1 MNDKFLNVCDGVN
14 LITKPCEYKGF
25 KLKPGMLLFD
35 TNERCNLTEP
45 FVAVCDITNQQNQH
59 IGNLSNAILLSGY
72 SLTDLPIKDHSQ
84 PVSINYCILEGSANY
99 GKICEAVDLA
109 LGESRLRRLFLES
122 DYSRY
127 LEKQSFYA
135 PSSESDKSYIFT
147 HVIGDVYRQY
157 FNSPNRDKFITL
169 SKEQFEFFNNRH
181 IYGILSTGY
190 GSISTDVSG
199 LKNDSEFHKVLNAY
213 FGVNYDGCSK
223 EDVDKLVQNLEDY
236 YITVGSAD
244 SFIKKDGLRV
254 AFDEFDTNDEFH
266 VQPFNIAIDYEFA
279 KEHLYRACEYHSVY
293 SGNFLAYER
302 RGFEYE
308 DISSVMP
315 DVGLHSVYITS
326 HYTYDHNDEYDYN
339 DNCIDI
345 FKGYVFDGNNYVPV
359 LLGFKDVPRELVD
372 NVIAITD
379 ESDYYDK
386 YIKGSQFDNITQLGD
401 LIESRLDSLGEFK
414 KQGFY
419 VPDEMYE
426 FTEYVY
432 NKYYAKV
439 SERMSMPVT
448 YSKLT
453 DVELQNVGDV
463 RLNVSGFDSSDFDDI
478 DELDY

>member
-1 MNDKFLNVCDGVN
+1 MNDKFINICDGVN
-14 LITKPCEYKGF
+14 LIAKPCEYKGF

-35 TNERCNLTEP
+35 TNEKCNLTEP
-45 FVAVCDITNQQNQH
+45 FVAICDVTNQQNQH

-72 SLTDLPIKDHSQ
+72 SLKDS
-84 PVSINYCILEGSANY
+84 PVKGQFDHFRVNYCILEGSANY
-99 GKICEAVDLA
+99 NKICEVVDLA

-122 DYSRY
+122 NYSRY
-127 LEKQSFYA
+127 LENRSFYA
-135 PSSESDKSYIFT
+135 PSNESDKSYIFT

-157 FNSPNRDKFITL
+157 FNSPNRDRFVTL

-223 EDVDKLVQNLEDY
+223 EDVNKLVQNLEDY
-236 YITVGSAD
+236 YSTVGGAD
-244 SFIKKDGLRV
+244 SFIKKDGLRI

-266 VQPFNIAIDYEFA
+266 VQPFNVAIDYEFA

-308 DISSVMP
+308 DISNIMSN
-315 DVGLHSVYITS
+315 VGLHSVYITS
-326 HYTYDHNDEYDYN
+326 HYTYDHNGEYDYN

-345 FKGYVFDGNNYVPV
+345 FKGYVFDGRSYVPV
-359 LLGFKDVPRELVD
+359 LLGFKDVPRELID

-386 YIKGSQFDNITQLGD
+386 YIKGSQFDNITQLGG
-401 LIESRLDSLGEFK
+401 LIESRLDSFGEFK
-414 KQGFY
+414 KNGFY
-419 VPDEMYE
+419 VPDDTFN
-426 FTEYVY
+426 FTEHIY
-432 NKYYAKV
+432 NKYYSKV
-439 SERMSMPVT
+439 SERMSIPVR
-448 YSKLT
+448 YSMLT
-453 DVELQNVGDV
+453 DVELQNAGDGK
-463 RLNVSGFDSSDFDDI
+463 LNVSGFDLPDLDDTDEI
-478 DELDY
+478 DY

>member
-1 MNDKFLNVCDGVN
+1 MNDKFLNVCDCVN

-45 FVAVCDITNQQNQH
+45 FFAVCDITNQQNQH
-59 IGNLSNAILLSGY
+59 VGKLSNAILLSGY
-72 SLTDLPIKDHSQ
+72 SLQDSPVKDHSQ
-84 PVSINYCILEGSANY
+84 LVVTNYCILAGSANY

-122 DYSRY
+122 DDNRY
-127 LEKQSFYA
+127 LQKQSFYA

-157 FNSPNRDKFITL
+157 FNSPNRDRFVTL
-169 SKEQFEFFNNRH
+169 SKEQFQFFNNRH

-190 GSISTDVSG
+190 GRISTDDDG
-199 LKNDSEFHKVLNAY
+199 LKNDSEFHKVLNSY

-223 EDVDKLVQNLEDY
+223 EDVDKLVQSLEDY

-244 SFIKKDGLRV
+244 SFIKKDGLRI
-254 AFDEFDTNDEFH
+254 AFDEFDIDDGFH
-266 VQPFNIAIDYEFA
+266 VQPFNVAIDYEFA
-279 KEHLYRACEYHSVY
+279 KEHLYKACEYHSVY

-308 DISSVMP
+308 DISNIMP

-326 HYTYDHNDEYDYN
+326 HYTYDYNGEYDYN
-339 DNCIDI
+339 DNCVDI
-345 FKGYVFDGNNYVPV
+345 FKGYAFDGSKYAPV
-359 LLGFKDVPRELVD
+359 LLGFKDVSRELINTVL
-372 NVIAITD
+372 AITD

-386 YIKGSQFDNITQLGD
+386 HIKGSWFDNITQLGG
-401 LIESRLDSLGEFK
+401 LIGSRLDTLGEFK
-414 KQGFY
+414 KNGFY
-419 VPDEMYE
+419 VPDDTFN
-426 FTEYVY
+426 FTEHIY
-432 NKYYAKV
+432 NKYYSKV
-439 SERMSMPVT
+439 SERMSIPVR
-448 YSKLT
+448 YSMLT
-453 DVELQNVGDV
+453 DVELQNAGDSK
-463 RLNVSGFDSSDFDDI
+463 LNMSGFDLSDVDDI

>member
-1 MNDKFLNVCDGVN
+1 MNDKFLNVCDCVN

-72 SLTDLPIKDHSQ
+72 SLKDSHIEGQSQ
-84 PVSINYCILEGSANY
+84 PIGINYCILEGSANY

-122 DYSRY
+122 DNNRY
-127 LEKQSFYA
+127 LQKQSFYA
-135 PSSESDKSYIFT
+135 PSNDSDKSYIFT

-157 FNSPNRDKFITL
+157 FNSPNRDRFVTL
-169 SKEQFEFFNNRH
+169 SKEQFQFFNNRH

-190 GSISTDVSG
+190 GRISTDDGG

-266 VQPFNIAIDYEFA
+266 VQPFNVAIDYEFA

-308 DISSVMP
+308 DISNIMP
-315 DVGLHSVYITS
+315 DVGLHSVYVTS
-326 HYTYDHNDEYDYN
+326 HYTYDHNGEYDYN

-345 FKGYVFDGNNYVPV
+345 FKGYVFDGRSYVPV
-359 LLGFKDVPRELVD
+359 LLGFKDVPRELID

-386 YIKGSQFDNITQLGD
+386 YIKGSQFDNITQLGG
-401 LIESRLDSLGEFK
+401 LIESRLDSLSEFK

-426 FTEYVY
+426 FTEYIY
-432 NKYYAKV
+432 NKYYFKV
-439 SERMSMPVT
+439 STRLSIPVR
-448 YSKLT
+448 YSTLT
-453 DVELQNVGDV
+453 DVELQTVGNGK
-463 RLNVSGFDSSDFDDI
+463 LNVSGFDSPDFDDI

>member
-14 LITKPCEYKGF
+14 LITTPCEYRGF
-25 KLKPGMLLFD
+25 KLKPGMILFD
-35 TNERCNLTEP
+35 TNEKCNLTEP
-45 FVAVCDITNQQNQH
+45 FVAVCDITSQQNQH
-59 IGNLSNAILLSGY
+59 VGNLSNAILLSGY

-254 AFDEFDTNDEFH
+254 AFDEFDTDDGFP
-266 VQPFNIAIDYEFA
+266 VQPFNVAIDYEFA
-279 KEHLYRACEYHSVY
+279 KEHLIRACEYHSVY
-293 SGNFLAYER
+293 SGDFLAYER

-326 HYTYDHNDEYDYN
+326 HYTYDHNGEYDYN
-339 DNCIDI
+339 DNCVDI
-345 FKGYVFDGNNYVPV
+345 FKGYVFDGRSYVPV
-359 LLGFKDVPRELVD
+359 LLGFKDVPRELID

-386 YIKGSQFDNITQLGD
+386 YIKGSQFDNITQLGG
-401 LIESRLDSLGEFK
+401 LIGSRLDTLGEFK
-414 KQGFY
+414 KNGFY
-419 VPDEMYE
+419 VPDDTFN
-426 FTEYVY
+426 FTEHIY
-432 NKYYAKV
+432 NKYYSKV
-439 SERMSMPVT
+439 SERMSIPVR
-448 YSKLT
+448 YSNLT
-453 DVELQNVGDV
+453 DVELQTVGNGK
-463 RLNVSGFDSSDFDDI
+463 LNVSGFDLSDVDDI
-478 DELDY
+478 DEIDY

>member
-1 MNDKFLNVCDGVN
+1 MNDKFLNVCDCVN

-72 SLTDLPIKDHSQ
+72 SLKDSHIEGQSQ
-84 PVSINYCILEGSANY
+84 PIGINYCILEGSANY

-122 DYSRY
+122 DNNWY
-127 LEKQSFYA
+127 LQKQSFYA
-135 PSSESDKSYIFT
+135 PSNDSDKSYIFT

-157 FNSPNRDKFITL
+157 FNSPNRDRFVTL
-169 SKEQFEFFNNRH
+169 SKEQFQFFNNRH

-190 GSISTDVSG
+190 GRISTDDGG

-266 VQPFNIAIDYEFA
+266 VQPFNVAIDYEFA

-308 DISSVMP
+308 DISNIMP
-315 DVGLHSVYITS
+315 DVGLHSVYVTS
-326 HYTYDHNDEYDYN
+326 HYTYDHNGEYDYN

-345 FKGYVFDGNNYVPV
+345 FKGYVFDGRSYVPV
-359 LLGFKDVPRELVD
+359 LLGFKDVPRELID

-386 YIKGSQFDNITQLGD
+386 YIKGSQFDNITQLGG
-401 LIESRLDSLGEFK
+401 LIESRLDSLSKFK

-426 FTEYVY
+426 FTEYIY
-432 NKYYAKV
+432 NKYYFKV
-439 SERMSMPVT
+439 STRLSIPVRYSM
-448 YSKLT
+448 LT
-453 DVELQNVGDV
+453 DVELQTVGNGK
-463 RLNVSGFDSSDFDDI
+463 LNVSGFDSPDFDDI

>member
-14 LITKPCEYKGF
+14 LITKPCEYRGF

-35 TNERCNLTEP
+35 TNEKCNLTES

-72 SLTDLPIKDHSQ
+72 SLKDS
-84 PVSINYCILEGSANY
+84 PVKGQFDHFRVNYCILEGSANY
-99 GKICEAVDLA
+99 NKICEVVDLA

-122 DYSRY
+122 NYSRY
-127 LEKQSFYA
+127 LENRSFYA
-135 PSSESDKSYIFT
+135 PSNESDKSYIFT

-157 FNSPNRDKFITL
+157 FNSPNRDRFVTL

-199 LKNDSEFHKVLNAY
+199 LKNDSEFHNILNAY

-236 YITVGSAD
+236 YSTVGGAD
-244 SFIKKDGLRV
+244 SFIKKDGLRI

-266 VQPFNIAIDYEFA
+266 VQPFNVAIDYEFA

-308 DISSVMP
+308 DISNIMP

-326 HYTYDHNDEYDYN
+326 HYTYDYNGEYDYN

-345 FKGYVFDGNNYVPV
+345 FKGYVFDGSKYVPV
-359 LLGFKDVPRELVD
+359 LLGFKDVPRELID

-386 YIKGSQFDNITQLGD
+386 YIKGSQFDNITQLGG

-419 VPDEMYE
+419 VPDEMCE
-426 FTEYVY
+426 FTEYIY
-432 NKYYAKV
+432 NKYYSKV
-439 SERMSMPVT
+439 SERMSIFVT

-453 DVELQNVGDV
+453 DAELQNVGDV
-463 RLNVSGFDSSDFDDI
+463 RFKSSGFDVPDLDDI
-478 DELDY
+478 DEIDF

>member
-14 LITKPCEYKGF
+14 LITKPCEYRGF

-35 TNERCNLTEP
+35 TNEKCNLTEP
-45 FVAVCDITNQQNQH
+45 FVAVCDITSQQNQH
-59 IGNLSNAILLSGY
+59 VGNLSNAILLSGY
-72 SLTDLPIKDHSQ
+72 SLTDSSIKDHSQ
-84 PVSINYCILEGSANY
+84 SVSINYCILEGSANY
-99 GKICEAVDLA
+99 NKICEVVDLA

-122 DYSRY
+122 DGNRY
-127 LEKQSFYA
+127 LQKQSFYA
-135 PSSESDKSYIFT
+135 SSSESDKSYIFT

-157 FNSPNRDKFITL
+157 FNSPNRDKFVTL

-199 LKNDSEFHKVLNAY
+199 LKNDSEFHKFLNAY

-223 EDVDKLVQNLEDY
+223 EDVDKLVQNLEGY

-266 VQPFNIAIDYEFA
+266 VQPFNVAIDYEFA

-293 SGNFLAYER
+293 SGDFLAYER

-308 DISSVMP
+308 DISSVMS

-326 HYTYDHNDEYDYN
+326 HYTYDHKGEYDYN
-339 DNCIDI
+339 DNCVDI
-345 FKGYVFDGNNYVPV
+345 FKGYAFDGSKYVPV
-359 LLGFKDVPRELVD
+359 LLGFKDVPRELID

-386 YIKGSQFDNITQLGD
+386 YIKGSQFNSITQLGG

-426 FTEYVY
+426 FTEYIY
-432 NKYYAKV
+432 NKYYSKV
-439 SERMSMPVT
+439 NERMSMPVT

-453 DVELQNVGDV
+453 DGELQNVGDV
-463 RLNVSGFDSSDFDDI
+463 RVKSAGFDVPDLEDI
-478 DELDY
+478 DEVDF

>member
-1 MNDKFLNVCDGVN
+1 MNDKFLNVCDCVN

-59 IGNLSNAILLSGY
+59 VGKLSNAILLSGY
-72 SLTDLPIKDHSQ
+72 SLQDSPIKDHSQ

-109 LGESRLRRLFLES
+109 LGKEKLRRLLLES
-122 DYSRY
+122 DYNRY
-127 LEKQSFYA
+127 LQKQSFYA

-157 FNSPNRDKFITL
+157 FNSPNRDRFVTL
-169 SKEQFEFFNNRH
+169 SKEQFQFFNNRH

-190 GSISTDVSG
+190 GRISTDDGG

-223 EDVDKLVQNLEDY
+223 DNVDKLVQNLEDY

-244 SFIKKDGLRV
+244 SFIKKDGLRI

-266 VQPFNIAIDYEFA
+266 VQPFNVVIDYEFA
-279 KEHLYRACEYHSVY
+279 KEHLIRACEYHSVY
-293 SGNFLAYER
+293 SGDFLAYER

-326 HYTYDHNDEYDYN
+326 HYTYDHNGEYDYN
-339 DNCIDI
+339 DNCVDI
-345 FKGYVFDGNNYVPV
+345 FKGYVFDGSKYAPV
-359 LLGFKDVPRELVD
+359 LLGFKDVSRELINTVL
-372 NVIAITD
+372 AITD

-386 YIKGSQFDNITQLGD
+386 HIKGSWFDNITQLGG

-414 KQGFY
+414 KNGFY
-419 VPDEMYE
+419 VPDDTFN
-426 FTEYVY
+426 FTEYIY
-432 NKYYAKV
+432 NKYYSKV
-439 SERMSMPVT
+439 SERMNVSVT
-448 YSKLT
+448 YLKLT
-453 DVELQNVGDV
+453 DAELQNVGDV
-463 RLNVSGFDSSDFDDI
+463 RFKSSGFDVPDLDDI
-478 DELDY
+478 DEIDF

>member
-14 LITKPCEYKGF
+14 LITKPCEYRGF
-25 KLKPGMLLFD
+25 KLKPGMLLFNA
-35 TNERCNLTEP
+35 NENCNLTEP
-45 FVAVCDITNQQNQH
+45 FVAVCDITSQQNQH

-72 SLTDLPIKDHSQ
+72 SLTDSPIKDHSQ
-84 PVSINYCILEGSANY
+84 PVSISYCILEGSANY

-122 DYSRY
+122 DDNRY
-127 LEKQSFYA
+127 LQKQSFYA

-157 FNSPNRDKFITL
+157 FNSPNRDRFVAL
-169 SKEQFEFFNNRH
+169 SKEQFQFFNNRH

-190 GSISTDVSG
+190 GRISTDDGG

-223 EDVDKLVQNLEDY
+223 EDVDKLVQSLEDY

-244 SFIKKDGLRV
+244 SFIKKDGLRI

-266 VQPFNIAIDYEFA
+266 VQPFNVAIDYEFA

-308 DISSVMP
+308 DISNIMP

-326 HYTYDHNDEYDYN
+326 HYTYDHNGECDYN

-359 LLGFKDVPRELVD
+359 LLGFKDVPRELID

-386 YIKGSQFDNITQLGD
+386 YIKGSQFNNITQLGG
-401 LIESRLDSLGEFK
+401 LIESRLDSLSEFK

-426 FTEYVY
+426 FTEYIY
-432 NKYYAKV
+432 NKYYSKV
-439 SERMSMPVT
+439 SERMSIPVT

-453 DVELQNVGDV
+453 DAELQNVGDV
-463 RLNVSGFDSSDFDDI
+463 RVKSSGFDVSDLDDI
-478 DELDY
+478 DEIDF

>member
-1 MNDKFLNVCDGVN
+1 MNDKFLNVCDCVN

-35 TNERCNLTEP
+35 TNERCNLTES

-72 SLTDLPIKDHSQ
+72 SLKDSHIEGQSQ
-84 PVSINYCILEGSANY
+84 PIGINYCILEGSANY

-122 DYSRY
+122 DNNRY
-127 LEKQSFYA
+127 LQKQSFYA
-135 PSSESDKSYIFT
+135 PSNDSDKSYIFT

-157 FNSPNRDKFITL
+157 FNSPNRDRFVTL
-169 SKEQFEFFNNRH
+169 SKEQFQFFNNRH

-190 GSISTDVSG
+190 GRISTDDDG

-223 EDVDKLVQNLEDY
+223 EDVDKLVQSLEDY

-266 VQPFNIAIDYEFA
+266 VQPFNVAIDYEFA

-308 DISSVMP
+308 DISNTMS
-315 DVGLHSVYITS
+315 DVGLHFVYITS
-326 HYTYDHNDEYDYN
+326 HYTYDHNGEYDYN

-345 FKGYVFDGNNYVPV
+345 FKGYVFDGRSYVPV
-359 LLGFKDVPRELVD
+359 LLGFKDVPRELID

-386 YIKGSQFDNITQLGD
+386 YIKGSQFDNITQLGG
-401 LIESRLDSLGEFK
+401 LIESRLDSLSEFK

-426 FTEYVY
+426 FTEYIY
-432 NKYYAKV
+432 NKYYSKV
-439 SERMSMPVT
+439 SERMSISVT

-453 DVELQNVGDV
+453 DAELQNVGDV
-463 RLNVSGFDSSDFDDI
+463 RFKSSGFDLPDLDDI
-478 DELDY
+478 DEIDF

>member
-14 LITKPCEYKGF
+14 LITKLCDYKGF

-59 IGNLSNAILLSGY
+59 IGNLSNAILLLGY
-72 SLTDLPIKDHSQ
+72 SLKDS
-84 PVSINYCILEGSANY
+84 PVKGQFDHFSVNYCILEGSTNY
-99 GKICEAVDLA
+99 DKICEVVDLA

-127 LEKQSFYA
+127 LENRSFYA
-135 PSSESDKSYIFT
+135 PSNESDKSYIFT

-157 FNSPNRDKFITL
+157 FNSPNRDRFVTL
-169 SKEQFEFFNNRH
+169 SKEQFQFFNNRH
-181 IYGILSTGY
+181 IYGILATGY

-213 FGVNYDGCSK
+213 FGVNYDRCLR
-223 EDVDKLVQNLEDY
+223 EDVNKLVQNLEDY
-236 YITVGSAD
+236 YSTVGSVD
-244 SFIKKDGLRV
+244 SFIKKDGLRI

-266 VQPFNIAIDYEFA
+266 VQPFNVAIDYEFA
-279 KEHLYRACEYHSVY
+279 KEHLYRVCEYHSVY
-293 SGNFLAYER
+293 SGNFLTYER

-308 DISSVMP
+308 DISHTMSN
-315 DVGLHSVYITS
+315 VGLHSVYITS
-326 HYTYDHNDEYDYN
+326 HYTYDHNGEYDYN

-345 FKGYVFDGNNYVPV
+345 FKGYVFNGNNYVPV
-359 LLGFKDVPRELVD
+359 LLGFKDVSRELID

-386 YIKGSQFDNITQLGD
+386 YIKGSQFDNITQLGG
-401 LIESRLDSLGEFK
+401 LIESRLDSLGQFK
-414 KQGFY
+414 MQGFY
-419 VPDEMYE
+419 VPDDMFK
-426 FTEYVY
+426 FTEYIY
-432 NKYYAKV
+432 NRYYSKV
-439 SERMSMPVT
+439 SERMIVPVT

-453 DVELQNVGDV
+453 DAELQNVGDV
-463 RLNVSGFDSSDFDDI
+463 RVKSAGFSMPELDDI
-478 DELDY
+478 DEIDF